1 MVSKHLEAR
10 IPSPGKLTEADSVAA
25 KVEVSIRAQ
34 AERAGEK
41 DGEAAGARAR
51 LAHRPHGVLAVIGP
65 FNFPM
70 HLPNGHIA
78 PALLAGNA
86 VVFKPSD
93 KTPASGRLLVKEL
106 RTLNNETL
114 AQREQQ
120 YRRKIA
126 GEAAGAG
133 KVELF

>member
-1 MVSKHLEAR
+1 KPYWET
-10 IPSPGKLTEADSVAA
+10 LTEADTVAG

-34 AERAGEK
+34 AERAGERT
-41 DGEAAGARAR
+41 GEAGGARSR

-86 VVFKPSD
+86 
-93 KTPASGRLLVKEL
+93 
-106 RTLNNETL
+106 
-114 AQREQQ
+114 
-120 YRRKIA
+120 
-126 GEAAGAG
+126 
-133 KVELF
+133 